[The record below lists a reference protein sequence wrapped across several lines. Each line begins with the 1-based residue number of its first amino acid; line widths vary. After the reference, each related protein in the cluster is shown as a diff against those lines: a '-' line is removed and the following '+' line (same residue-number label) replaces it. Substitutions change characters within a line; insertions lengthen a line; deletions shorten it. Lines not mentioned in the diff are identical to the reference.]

1 MQTNTT
7 IEQAYHRTAL
17 AHLGISLDTAINTPM
32 YAMCLSR
39 IAEAISKP
47 YVPLPKHA
55 ASKPL
60 AYKD

>member
-1 MQTNTT
+1 MQTEELKAAYDRTKLKQNGISFEWA
-7 IEQAYHRTAL
+7 IEQP
-17 AHLGISLDTAINTPM
+17 IFV
-32 YAMCLSR
+32 MCLSR